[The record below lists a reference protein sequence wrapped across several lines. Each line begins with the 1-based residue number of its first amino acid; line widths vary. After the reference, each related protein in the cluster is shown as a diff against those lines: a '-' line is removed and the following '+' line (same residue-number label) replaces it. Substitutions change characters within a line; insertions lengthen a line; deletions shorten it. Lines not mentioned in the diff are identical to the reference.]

1 MHRVTGQK
9 PHHEQLTHVVIL
21 TSIIACHG
29 NCPNSASVPP
39 ATLLPLNLDVRSCR
53 CYARNFSLEYGSQ
66 VGQSE
71 REKLPEEETM
81 EQTKIANKDLEFA
94 ILGQCLRYF
103 VFLH

>member
-1 MHRVTGQK
+1 MNPYFV
-9 PHHEQLTHVVIL
+9 
-21 TSIIACHG
+21 A
-29 NCPNSASVPP
+29 SASINACQGNYPNP
-39 ATLLPLNLDVRSCR
+39 ASAYLSIHLLFFCLILDVRSWCE
-53 CYARNFSLEYGSQ
+53 CSFGHFSLEYGSQ